1 MALNSKATIKIK
13 FSSEKQIRSLFNAIT
28 PETEKPLTKRA
39 RVKLEKDGLF
49 FVLIVESDDTTALR
63 ATLNSYLR
71 WINSIVNVIE
81 VLETF

>member
-49 FVLIVESDDTTALR
+49 FVLIVES
-63 ATLNSYLR
+63 
-71 WINSIVNVIE
+71 
-81 VLETF
+81 